1 MQLSLPG
8 IRPLPPAVLAAI
20 KALASVEGPLVEGP
34 LAADVAPNI
43 TLAGLRYWFSKL
55 LVLTADGS
63 ILEKLLHYS
72 FLHYSLL

>member
-34 LAADVAPNI
+34 LLAADVAPNI
-43 TLAGLRYWFSKL
+43 TIAPC
-55 LVLTADGS
+55 
-63 ILEKLLHYS
+63 
-72 FLHYSLL
+72 

>member
-34 LAADVAPNI
+34 LAAEVAPNI
-43 TLAGLRYWFSKL
+43 TLAVSPSGCVNF
-55 LVLTADGS
+55 
-63 ILEKLLHYS
+63 
-72 FLHYSLL
+72 